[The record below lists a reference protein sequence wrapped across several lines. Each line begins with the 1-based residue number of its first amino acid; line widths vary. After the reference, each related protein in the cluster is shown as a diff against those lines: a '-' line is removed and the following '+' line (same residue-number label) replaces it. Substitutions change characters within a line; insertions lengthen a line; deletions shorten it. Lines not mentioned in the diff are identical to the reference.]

1 MQPFQNWSKQTKI
14 IVGSVTAIS
23 ILALALGLG
32 LGLRKTE
39 ALPAAID
46 PNFLPSNKCPV
57 FTTFGGKG
65 EVTIE
70 GVLRVNVQEGID
82 GKSAVTSFVMEYGSE
97 KIALL
102 VDPAT
107 EKWLSKQ
114 PNAVVRV
121 TGTKTDCSLRVGYDS
136 NNNPNEPKTNTNINV
151 VTSTTTNVVR
161 PTTTVDPPK
170 TTTNEPPKTTT
181 TGEPPKT
188 TTTEEPPKTT
198 TTTTN
203 TPTPTPPVVKNLKIA
218 VVLFG
223 FSNDPAPSTETGEQ
237 FMNNLFVGNGPNGMT
252 QFFDKYFYGNI
263 KFQGLQNA
271 SKQADVF
278 GWQTLSV
285 RNDDNCN
292 FFDWTTEADKLSGIS
307 ELSGYDHII
316 HIVNRAPLCGWG
328 GLANVP
334 GWWSLTRND
343 WSTDTKAI
351 LYHELGHNLG
361 FNHAGSCF
369 GISGSKVSVTDASLG
384 SCTFSEYGD
393 FLDIMGVPSRDES
406 LAYQGWRFETNRRNS
421 VGALPSVNR
430 INLLSGGSGG
440 VYALSNSENFDL
452 SGNKIVS
459 ICYPMKKKRSVG
471 FYEFDN
477 YCLELQG
484 SANLNMKDYV
494 DGKTPAVV
502 VRMTQSQFARSML
515 LQVFMGEAGDYFE
528 DADNAF
534 KVTVVAISS
543 NLASVK
549 IDL

>member
-1 MQPFQNWSKQTKI
+1 MQPIKSWSKQTKI
-14 IVGSVTAIS
+14 IVGSITAVS
-23 ILALALGLG
+23 ILALALGLGLG

-39 ALPAAID
+39 ALPAAVD

-57 FTTFGGKG
+57 FTAFDGKG

-82 GKSAVTSFVMEYGSE
+82 GKSAVTSFVLEYGSE
-97 KIALL
+97 KIAIL

-107 EKWLSKQ
+107 EKWLSKM

-121 TGTKTDCSLRVGYDS
+121 TGTKTDCSLRVGYNA
-136 NNNPNEPKTNTNINV
+136 NNNPDEPKTNTNINV

-161 PTTTVDPPK
+161 PTNTVDPPK
-170 TTTNEPPKTTT
+170 PTNTNEPPKPTTT
-181 TGEPPKT
+181 N
-188 TTTEEPPKTT
+188 EEPPKTT
-198 TTTTN
+198 STSTSTTN

-218 VVLFG
+218 IVLFG
-223 FSNDPAPSTETGEQ
+223 FSNDPAPSTESGEQ
-237 FMNNLFVGNGPNGMT
+237 FMTKLFQGNGPNGMT
-252 QFFDKYFYGNI
+252 QFFEKYFYGNI
-263 KFQGLQNA
+263 KFQALKDA

-278 GWQTLSV
+278 GWQTLSA

-307 ELSGYDHII
+307 EMSGYDHII
-316 HIVNRAPLCGWG
+316 HIVNRAPKCDFG

-343 WSTDTKAI
+343 WSADTKAI

-369 GISGSKVSVTDASLG
+369 GISGSKVSVTDANLG
-384 SCTFSEYGD
+384 SCSFSEYGD
-393 FLDIMGVPSRDES
+393 LLDIMGVPARNEDSD
-406 LAYQGWRFETNRRNS
+406 YQGWRFETNRRNA

-430 INLLSGGSGG
+430 INLSGGSGG

-459 ICYPMKKKRSVG
+459 ICYPMKKKRVVG
-471 FYEFDN
+471 SYEFDN

-484 SANLNMKDYV
+484 SANNNMKTYV
-494 DGKTPAVV
+494 DGKTPAVT
-502 VRMTQSQFARSML
+502 VRMTQSLFARSML